1 MDSGDALQEVNL
13 TLTGTMARADSLAE
27 VDSGDATSGVIGG
40 PHTDT
45 RTPLDVTFRKR
56 EGWEAKVRLG
66 SGLT

>member
-1 MDSGDALQEVNL
+1 MLCA
-13 TLTGTMARADSLAE
+13 ADSLAE
-27 VDSGDATSGVIGG
+27 LDSGDATSGVIGG